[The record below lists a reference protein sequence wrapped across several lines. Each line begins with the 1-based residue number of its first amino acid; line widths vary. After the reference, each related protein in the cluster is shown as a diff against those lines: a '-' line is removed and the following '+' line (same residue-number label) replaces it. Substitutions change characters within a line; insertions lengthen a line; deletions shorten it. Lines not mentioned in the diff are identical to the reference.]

1 MRKVGVL
8 AIVLVGF
15 VFVLDAVGRLTFPVQ
30 ILATRGLSTGTWVS
44 ALLWALVPVLVSGA
58 IGVYLLMARERL
70 AGMLFGETEV
80 SPAVAAADLIRAGF
94 LLAGVYLMVQSAPSL
109 IGEAG
114 ALAVQISEAGQL
126 AGPDSIVVLSSGDL
140 RVLVLRALPGIL
152 ATLASFGLGW
162 FLAVRSRQLTNRATG
177 AAPTRAADP
186 VSLRACMSCGA
197 VYDPSD
203 YEGGLCEPKCATCKQ
218 PLDIQHA

>member
-30 ILATRGLSTGTWVS
+30 VLATRGLSTGTWVP
-44 ALLWALVPVLVSGA
+44 ALLWALVPVLASGA
-58 IGVYLLMARERL
+58 IGAYLLVSRERL
-70 AGMLFGETEV
+70 AGMLFGEIEV
-80 SPAVAAADLIRAGF
+80 SPAVAAADLVRAGF
-94 LLAGVYLMVQSAPSL
+94 LLTGVYLMVQSAPSL
-109 IGEAG
+109 ISEAG
-114 ALAVQISEAGQL
+114 ALAVQISETGQYPGAG
-126 AGPDSIVVLSSGDL
+126 IVVLSSGDL
-140 RVLVLRALPGIL
+140 RVLVFRALPGIL

-162 FLAVRSRQLTNRATG
+162 FLAARSRQLATRVTG
-177 AAPTRAADP
+177 AVSTSATDP
-186 VSLRACMSCGA
+186 VSLRACLSCGA

-218 PLDIQHA
+218 PLDVQHA